1 MSLKAKNSGDKT
13 EQKPLTRELL
23 EQASKEQLIEIVLA
37 LYEENEALKQ
47 RIAEIERRLGMN
59 SDNSSKPPSSDPP
72 DKKARRGKKKKSK
85 KKRGAQPGHKPQ
97 NRSLVPV
104 EEVDQLEKIVPQTCE
119 KCGCSNLKLD
129 YENPFHHQYVDIPP
143 VTVRVIETQLIPG
156 NCTGCGH
163 TSRPDPPES
172 TPRGAFSPRVQAIV
186 AYLTGAC
193 RLGKRT
199 VRQLLEDLFGLE
211 MSLGSVTACEKVV
224 SRAVGQPVE
233 QAQRHVQQGLILH
246 ADETSCWQNNVKH
259 LLWVTATSLVTVF
272 MINRHRGKE
281 AARQLLGAFEGVL
294 VTDRWKPY
302 RVHNGLRQFCWAHL
316 E

>member
-72 DKKARRGKKKKSK
+72 DKKARRGKKKKKSK

-119 KCGCSNLKLD
+119 KCGC
-129 YENPFHHQYVDIPP
+129 
-143 VTVRVIETQLIPG
+143 
-156 NCTGCGH
+156 
-163 TSRPDPPES
+163 
-172 TPRGAFSPRVQAIV
+172 
-186 AYLTGAC
+186 
-193 RLGKRT
+193 
-199 VRQLLEDLFGLE
+199 
-211 MSLGSVTACEKVV
+211 
-224 SRAVGQPVE
+224 
-233 QAQRHVQQGLILH
+233 
-246 ADETSCWQNNVKH
+246 
-259 LLWVTATSLVTVF
+259 
-272 MINRHRGKE
+272 
-281 AARQLLGAFEGVL
+281 
-294 VTDRWKPY
+294 
-302 RVHNGLRQFCWAHL
+302 
-316 E
+316 